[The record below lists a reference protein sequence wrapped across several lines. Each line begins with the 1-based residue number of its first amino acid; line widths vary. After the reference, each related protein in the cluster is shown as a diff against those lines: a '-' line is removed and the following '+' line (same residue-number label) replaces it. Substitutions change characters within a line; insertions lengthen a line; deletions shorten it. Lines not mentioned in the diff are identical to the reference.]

1 MDVATKRE
9 EQQARYESIAQ
20 ARSDGPGPGTTR
32 LEAMK
37 LINSRILD
45 YKHEHPANLRKII
58 ELLLKLCQNICDN
71 PDEPKFRKVSTS
83 FPISFLR
90 LVAFIDDARLNFS
103 EN

>member
-20 ARSDGPGPGTTR
+20 ARSDGPDPGTTR

-83 FPISFLR
+83 FPKSFLR
-90 LVAFIDDARLNFS
+90 LLAFIDDARLNFS

>member
-9 EQQARYESIAQ
+9 EQQARYESIAH
-20 ARSDGPGPGTTR
+20 ARSDGPDPGTTR

-71 PDEPKFRKVSTS
+71 PEEPKFRKVSTS
-83 FPISFLR
+83 FPKSFLR
-90 LVAFIDDARLNFS
+90 LLAFIDDARLNFS